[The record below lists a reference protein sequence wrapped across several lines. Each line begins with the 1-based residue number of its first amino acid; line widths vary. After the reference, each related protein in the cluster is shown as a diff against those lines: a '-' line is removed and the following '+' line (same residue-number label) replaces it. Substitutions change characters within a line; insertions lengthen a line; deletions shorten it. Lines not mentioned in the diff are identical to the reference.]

1 MSQVNFL
8 GISRTTA
15 LPLYFWGAIFQWSYF
30 CWKPLLQKSEI
41 KTLDQ
46 RRFHKKLNEKVN
58 EKKLKVNALIAN
70 IKPVFEIKLLANLN
84 FQNFLISRSL
94 LKLKVNNNIL

>member
-1 MSQVNFL
+1 M
-8 GISRTTA
+8 R
-15 LPLYFWGAIFQWSYF
+15 
-30 CWKPLLQKSEI
+30 
-41 KTLDQ
+41 
-46 RRFHKKLNEKVN
+46 KLMR
-58 EKKLKVNALIAN
+58 KKLKVNALIAN

>member
-1 MSQVNFL
+1 M
-8 GISRTTA
+8 
-15 LPLYFWGAIFQWSYF
+15 
-30 CWKPLLQKSEI
+30 
-41 KTLDQ
+41 TLDQ
-46 RRFHKKLNEKVN
+46 RRFHEKLNEKVN

-84 FQNFLISRSL
+84 FQNFSISRSL